1 MPIAYQK
8 SIQFNF
14 LMIFKEFTLVSER
27 LGLMLGIYIVD
38 DWDLPSFKL
47 KLILERERG
56 WG

>member
-27 LGLMLGIYIVD
+27 FGLMLGIYIVD
-38 DWDLPSFKL
+38 DWDLPSLKL